1 MWCEK
6 RGPFHEHHILENVMS
21 FNSSVLSEK
30 TVKSFVDRLLR
41 RYKSHPNSE
50 LHSIKRAIVQE
61 DVAAMLGYA
70 SWHALS
76 SQIKSHL
83 AVAAAP
89 MARTGLL
96 ASKRLQ
102 EMSQFDDYL
111 YVQEKES
118 ADILEWDV
126 LRQHF
131 FVMGLEHVR
140 CQWYQELLNSNPTQP
155 VLFVQGPLSSR
166 LPWSNLTLH
175 NHAITAQAFFLQA
188 DAHSITDFLVRLMAE
203 TGGDNAMWKERAI
216 SLISAVVLA
225 LVHVREHEG
234 LHIDGTVISEYLSL
248 EKIQQLSQRRDFPQH
263 VLQSL
268 KAYLRSLPAYQANA
282 PKQSETVFEQHG
294 YLQMQFTRILK
305 LLEDQPT
312 NALEHTR
319 IKISFDTHVDVTYPI
334 VAFLK
339 QWSVAHPKGLIV
351 VDGLEHT
358 SALYHLMLQVLP
370 ILHENN
376 AALAIGSTSS
386 ADLPDDIHAQKRL
399 ASRIGSEIQVR
410 LI

>member
-1 MWCEK
+1 
-6 RGPFHEHHILENVMS
+6 MS

-41 RYKSHPNSE
+41 RYKSHPNPA

-70 SWHALS
+70 SWHTLS

-83 AVAAAP
+83 TVATAP
-89 MARTGLL
+89 ATRTGLL

-111 YVQEKES
+111 YVQKKEG
-118 ADILEWDV
+118 ADILEWNM

-166 LPWSNLTLH
+166 LPWSDLTLH

-188 DAHSITDFLVRLMAE
+188 DAHSITDFLMQMMAE
-203 TGGDNAMWKERAI
+203 TGEDNAMWKHRAI

-234 LHIDGTVISEYLSL
+234 LHIDGSVIGEYLNL
-248 EKIQQLSQRRDFPQH
+248 EKMQQLSKHHDLPQH

-268 KAYLRSLPAYQANA
+268 KAYLRSLPGYQENA
-282 PKQSETVFEQHG
+282 PKQSETVVELHG

-305 LLEDQPT
+305 LLENQQK

-319 IKISFDTHVDVTYPI
+319 IKMSFDTQVDVAYSI

-339 QWSVAHPKGLIV
+339 QWSVEHPKGLIV
-351 VDGLEHT
+351 LDGLEHT
-358 SALYHLMLQVLP
+358 SALYHLMLHVLP
-370 ILHENN
+370 ILHSNN

-399 ASRIGSEIQVR
+399 ASRIGSEIHVR

>member
-1 MWCEK
+1 
-6 RGPFHEHHILENVMS
+6 MS

-41 RYKSHPNSE
+41 RYKSHPHSA
-50 LHSIKRAIVQE
+50 LHSIKRAIAQE

-89 MARTGLL
+89 VARTGLL

-102 EMSQFDDYL
+102 EISKFDDYL
-111 YVQEKES
+111 YVQEKEGS
-118 ADILEWDV
+118 DILEWDV
-126 LRQHF
+126 VRQHF

-155 VLFVQGPLSSR
+155 VLFVQGPLSSH
-166 LPWSNLTLH
+166 LPWSGLALH
-175 NHAITAQAFFLQA
+175 NHAITAQTFFLQA
-188 DAHSITDFLVRLMAE
+188 DAPSITEFLVRLMGESGA
-203 TGGDNAMWKERAI
+203 DNAMWKERAI

-225 LVHVREHEG
+225 LVHVRGHDG
-234 LHIDGTVISEYLSL
+234 LHIDGKVISEYLNL
-248 EKIQQLSQRRDFPQH
+248 DKICQLSQRPDLPQETLYS
-263 VLQSL
+263 VKS
-268 KAYLRSLPAYQANA
+268 YLRSLPGYQEHAS
-282 PKQSETVFEQHG
+282 KQNQTVFEHHG
-294 YLQMQFTRILK
+294 YLQMQFTRLLK
-305 LLEDQPT
+305 LLEDQPKKV
-312 NALEHTR
+312 LDHSR
-319 IKISFDTHVDVTYPI
+319 LKISFDAHVDVTHPI
-334 VAFLK
+334 VELLK

-351 VDGLEHT
+351 LDGLEHS
-358 SALYHLMLQVLP
+358 SALYHLTLQVLP

-376 AALAIGSTSS
+376 LALAIGSTSS

-410 LI
+410 LV

>member
-1 MWCEK
+1 
-6 RGPFHEHHILENVMS
+6 MS
-21 FNSSVLSEK
+21 FNASVLSEK

-41 RYKSHPNSE
+41 RYKSHPNPA
-50 LHSIKRAIVQE
+50 LHSIKRALAQE

-76 SQIKSHL
+76 SQIKPHL

-89 MARTGLL
+89 VTRMGLL

-102 EMSQFDDYL
+102 EISRFGNYL
-111 YVQEKES
+111 YVQEKEG
-118 ADILEWDV
+118 ADILEWDAV
-126 LRQHF
+126 RQHF
-131 FVMGLEHVR
+131 FIMGLEHAR
-140 CQWYQELLNSNPTQP
+140 SQWYQELFNSNPTQS
-155 VLFVQGPLSSR
+155 VLFVQGPLSSH
-166 LPWSNLTLH
+166 LPWSDLTLH
-175 NHAITAQAFFLQA
+175 NHAITAEAFFLQA
-188 DAHSITDFLVRLMAE
+188 DAHSITDFLVRMMAE
-203 TGGDNAMWKERAI
+203 TGGENAMWKQRAI

-225 LVHVREHEG
+225 LVHVREQEG
-234 LHIDGTVISEYLSL
+234 LHIDGSVISEYLNL
-248 EKIQQLSQRRDFPQH
+248 GKIQQLLKIRDFPQH
-263 VLQSL
+263 VVQSL
-268 KAYLRSLPAYQANA
+268 KAYLRSLPGYQENA

-305 LLEDQPT
+305 LLENQSK

-319 IKISFDTHVDVTYPI
+319 IKISFDTHMDVAYPI

-351 VDGLEHT
+351 LDGLEHT
-358 SALYHLMLQVLP
+358 SDLYHLVLHVLP
-370 ILHENN
+370 ILHSNN
-376 AALAIGSTSS
+376 AALVIGSTSS

-399 ASRIGSEIQVR
+399 VSRIGSEIQVR